1 VYSPSSCIASPNLR
15 WARPHRP
22 GRDESLFLAEWSG
35 PDGCE
40 LDDWRAIAQANPAL
54 GHTVSPQ
61 AIKSALGTDPPNVYR
76 TEVLWQGVDQLDGAV
91 DRAAWRACADPTG
104 SLEVRNRVVL
114 CLDTSPALDHVTLAA
129 AVLDDGRV
137 RTEIVCGLGST
148 AAARAALP
156 GWIERI
162 KPRAT
167 GWFPSGPSRGI
178 VR

>member
-1 VYSPSSCIASPNLR
+1 VGTAALS
-15 WARPHRP
+15 

-61 AIKSALGTDPPNVYR
+61 AIKSALGTDPPNMYR
-76 TEVLWQGVDQLDGAV
+76 TEVLCQGVDQLDGAV
-91 DRAAWRACADPTG
+91 DLASWRACADPTG
-104 SLEVRNRVVL
+104 SLGVRNRVVL

-148 AAARAALP
+148 AAARGIAGLD
-156 GWIERI
+156 
-162 KPRAT
+162 RADQAE
-167 GWFPSGPSRGI
+167 GDRMVPVWASRGI